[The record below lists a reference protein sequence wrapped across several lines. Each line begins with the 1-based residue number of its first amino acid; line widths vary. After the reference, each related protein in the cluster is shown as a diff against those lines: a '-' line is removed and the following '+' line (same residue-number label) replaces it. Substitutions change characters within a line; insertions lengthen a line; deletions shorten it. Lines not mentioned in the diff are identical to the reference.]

1 MAGATG
7 LRFNFNKSEA
17 PLFERMSATDELHN
31 CRQVI
36 DALQSRVQDLERIN
50 TDLEMRLEDQA
61 KQCMAVETEC
71 IEVDRNWKD
80 KYMALQKQV
89 DEWKNKNATQEMKTN
104 KLREH
109 LSRTEKELYGILQR
123 KYELMRG
130 PGRAPGQGPGG
141 GGPLG
146 PGGPSGPGGGGFNS
160 GPGGG
165 GSGGGGAGGSRGG
178 MGESRNSIFQEEA
191 YSANQARQ
199 PQEIRQRRMV
209 SSLHD
214 FLGL

>member
-7 LRFNFNKSEA
+7 LRFNFNKGDA
-17 PLFERMSATDELHN
+17 PLFERMTAADELSK
-31 CRQVI
+31 CRQII

-50 TDLEMRLEDQA
+50 IDLEMRLEDQA
-61 KQCMAVETEC
+61 KQCMTVEREC
-71 IEVDRNWKD
+71 IAVDRSWKE
-80 KYMALQKQV
+80 KNEVLVKEIE
-89 DEWKNKNATQEMKTN
+89 EWKKKNATQEMKTN

-130 PGRAPGQGPGG
+130 PGRGPVGPGPGNAGGLRGPGG
-141 GGPLG
+141 SGPVG
-146 PGGPSGPGGGGFNS
+146 PGGQLGDSMNRDS
-160 GPGGG
+160 
-165 GSGGGGAGGSRGG
+165 SR
-178 MGESRNSIFQEEA
+178 SSIFQEEA

-199 PQEIRQRRMV
+199 PQEIRQRRMM
-209 SSLHD
+209 SSLND

>member
-7 LRFNFNKSEA
+7 LRFNFNKGDA
-17 PLFERMSATDELHN
+17 PLFERMTAADELQKS
-31 CRQVI
+31 RQII

-50 TDLEMRLEDQA
+50 IDLERRLEDQA
-61 KQCMAVETEC
+61 KQCMIVEREC
-71 IEVDRNWKD
+71 IAIDRDWKAKND
-80 KYMALQKQV
+80 ALEKEIEDWKKQNV
-89 DEWKNKNATQEMKTN
+89 TQEMKTN

-130 PGRAPGQGPGG
+130 PGRGS
-141 GGPLG
+141 LG
-146 PGGPSGPGGGGFNS
+146 RGPSGSGGM
-160 GPGGG
+160 
-165 GSGGGGAGGSRGG
+165 GGGAQPGTSSGPNRHGEAMPMNRDSR
-178 MGESRNSIFQEEA
+178 SSIFQEEA

-199 PQEIRQRRMV
+199 PQEIRQRRMMA
-209 SSLHD
+209 SLTD

>member
-7 LRFNFNKSEA
+7 LRFNFNKGDA
-17 PLFERMSATDELHN
+17 PLFERMTAADELSK
-31 CRQVI
+31 CRQII

-50 TDLEMRLEDQA
+50 IDLETRLEDQA
-61 KQCMAVETEC
+61 KQCMSVERECIAVERSWKEKNEVLETE
-71 IEVDRNWKD
+71 IE
-80 KYMALQKQV
+80 
-89 DEWKNKNATQEMKTN
+89 EWKKKNATQEMKTD

-130 PGRAPGQGPGG
+130 PGRGPVGPGG
-141 GGPLG
+141 PGNAGGPGRGPGGQGGSGPVGRGGPLG
-146 PGGPSGPGGGGFNS
+146 DSMNRES
-160 GPGGG
+160 
-165 GSGGGGAGGSRGG
+165 SR
-178 MGESRNSIFQEEA
+178 SSIFQEEA

-199 PQEIRQRRMV
+199 PQEIRQRRMM
-209 SSLHD
+209 SSLND